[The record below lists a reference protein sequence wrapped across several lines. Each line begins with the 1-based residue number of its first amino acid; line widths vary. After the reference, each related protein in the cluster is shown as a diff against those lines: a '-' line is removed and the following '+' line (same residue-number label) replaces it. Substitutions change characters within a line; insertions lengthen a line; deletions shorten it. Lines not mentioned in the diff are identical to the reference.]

1 METRV
6 LFKYVEEVRRE
17 CGLARMAA
25 GELRTALAAL
35 DPVRASLFV
44 RSLLTHAVAVSRLL
58 WPERVESAARG
69 ATLRQELKV
78 PDPSPL
84 QLATLRK
91 HTSRPDETYEDW
103 LQRLPEPNY
112 LEFNVMPAGTM
123 SGSKEDTFQAALDP
137 DTLEFTLRGDRASLA
152 QVNEAL
158 RLLDTACERW
168 LRTHNPW

>member
-17 CGLARMAA
+17 CGLARMAT
-25 GELRTALAAL
+25 GEMRTALAAL

-44 RSLLTHAVAVSRLL
+44 RSVLTHAVAVSRLL
-58 WPERVESAARG
+58 WPERAESAERG

-78 PDPSPL
+78 PEPSPL

-91 HTSRPDETYEDW
+91 HTARPDETYEDW
-103 LQRLPEPNY
+103 LKRLPEPDY
-112 LEFNVMPAGTM
+112 LEFNLMPAGTM
-123 SGSKEDTFQAALDP
+123 AGSKEDTFQADLDP
-137 DTLEFTLRGDRASLA
+137 DTLEFTFRGDAANLA
-152 QVNEAL
+152 KVNEAL
-158 RLLDTACERW
+158 RQLDTACERW

>member
-25 GELRTALAAL
+25 GEMRTALAAL

-44 RSLLTHAVAVSRLL
+44 RSVLTHAVAVSRLL

-78 PDPSPL
+78 PEPSPL
-84 QLATLRK
+84 QLPTLRK
-91 HTSRPDETYEDW
+91 HVARSDETYEDW
-103 LQRLPEPNY
+103 LQRLPEPDY
-112 LEFNVMPAGTM
+112 LEFNLMPAGTM
-123 SGSKEDTFQAALDP
+123 SGSKEDTFQADLDP
-137 DTLEFTLRGDRASLA
+137 DTLEFTFRGDTASLA

-158 RLLDTACERW
+158 RQLDTACDRW